1 MRNKDKK
8 HLGLELDKDLH
19 YKLFYIA
26 DYEGR
31 SGNGQIIYLIRQC
44 IKAFED
50 ENGEISLPEDLD
62 QFNVRP
68 PKD

>member
-19 YKLFYIA
+19 YKLFYISS
-26 DYEGR
+26 YEGR

-44 IKAFED
+44 IKAFEE
-50 ENGEISLPEDLD
+50 ENGEIQLPDDL
-62 QFNVRP
+62 QNFKVHP